1 MAAKVE
7 DKETR
12 YFVDL
17 DLESLT
23 VLKWDYGQREILVSQ
38 KMEKQSHHRIFIT
51 KGQYNKL
58 VRKKTELDERR

>member
-1 MAAKVE
+1 MAKLE

-17 DLESLT
+17 DLGTQKILR
-23 VLKWDYGQREILVSQ
+23 WDYDQRCNITQELRGSQ
-38 KMEKQSHHRIFIT
+38 HRIFIT

-58 VRKKTELDERR
+58 VDKYSELSAGRKA

>member
-1 MAAKVE
+1 VRKRE

-17 DLESLT
+17 DLGTQS
-23 VLKWDYGQREILVSQ
+23 VLGWDYDQRRRIVMQDPENPT
-38 KMEKQSHHRIFIT
+38 HHRIFIT

-58 VRKKTELDERR
+58 EKKNGEING